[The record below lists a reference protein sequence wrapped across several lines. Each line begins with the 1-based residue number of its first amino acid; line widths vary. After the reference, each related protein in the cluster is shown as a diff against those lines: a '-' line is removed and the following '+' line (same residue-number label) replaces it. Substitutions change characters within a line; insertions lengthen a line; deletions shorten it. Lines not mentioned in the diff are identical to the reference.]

1 MDLLSKGVRG
11 FRGDRL
17 LRGQP
22 SNYFCPKTSLSGLL
36 ELVADGVDYP
46 ISQQTEE
53 KVRVGFLIALVV
65 YGALLKVR
73 LQLSVARLY
82 FADEI
87 VSTDTFFWVS

>member
-1 MDLLSKGVRG
+1 MGNVV
-11 FRGDRL
+11 
-17 LRGQP
+17 
-22 SNYFCPKTSLSGLL
+22 LL
-36 ELVADGVDYP
+36 EFVADGVDYP